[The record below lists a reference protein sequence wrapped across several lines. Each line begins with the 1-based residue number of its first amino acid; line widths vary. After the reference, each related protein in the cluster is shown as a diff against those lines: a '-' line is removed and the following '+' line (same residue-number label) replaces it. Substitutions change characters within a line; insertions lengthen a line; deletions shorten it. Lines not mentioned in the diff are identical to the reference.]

1 MNFKAEGTSESAA
14 QSVCDESFLWV
25 TAGLDTGTPLKQP
38 RGLGALRKCSSPWV
52 SRMLGESEQDEKPT
66 ENCSGCGAAKILW
79 IFLCWCFS
87 LEESK

>member
-1 MNFKAEGTSESAA
+1 MRVQHSLSVMNHYFR
-14 QSVCDESFLWV
+14 V

-38 RGLGALRKCSSPWV
+38 RGSGALRKHRSPWV

-79 IFLCWCFS
+79 IFS
-87 LEESK
+87 LLMLLSWRV